1 MVIIINFI
9 YCNLG
14 TLGVYER
21 NESHTAVYI
30 SQIFEEILFEWG
42 LNKSQIIAIV
52 TDSSK

>member
-14 TLGVYER
+14 ALGVYER

-30 SQIFEEILFEWG
+30 SQNLKKYY
-42 LNKSQIIAIV
+42 LNG
-52 TDSSK
+52 D